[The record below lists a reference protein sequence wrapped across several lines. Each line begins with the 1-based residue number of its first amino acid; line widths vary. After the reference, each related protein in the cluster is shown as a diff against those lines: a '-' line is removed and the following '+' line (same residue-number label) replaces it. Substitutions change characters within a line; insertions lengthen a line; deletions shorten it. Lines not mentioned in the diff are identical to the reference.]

1 MFCIVVNLTI
11 LVILSPVVSF
21 TQNTIPTF
29 IQSDINENVKNVEEN
44 ISKAIGKRSPNLKF
58 INLETKTTQSLADYL
73 GKTVLRKFWGRGCK
87 SCEVEMHDVNQL
99 QKDYSDRGLVVI
111 YVCNLPVEDAA
122 RFFEAR
128 KMDGNT
134 IEGIKATVDEDSL
147 IPPYQCLVSP
157 MSIIIDPQGYIRNGW
172 LKQASYQKF
181 EECVLPFLAKEQ
193 KNWTLG
199 IILAVAGFIILIV
212 VFLKK
217 MF

>member
-73 GKTVLRKFWGRGCK
+73 GKTVLLKFWGRGCK